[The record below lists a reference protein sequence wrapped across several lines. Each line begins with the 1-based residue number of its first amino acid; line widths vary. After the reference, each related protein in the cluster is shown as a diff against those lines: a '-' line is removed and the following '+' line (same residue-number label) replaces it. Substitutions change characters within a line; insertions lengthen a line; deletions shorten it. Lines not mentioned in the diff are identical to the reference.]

1 MLPLQGD
8 FVIYIKSIYF
18 PFGFAEVFNFLF
30 RTHAFLQSSLL
41 ATMSMLLE
49 KKLSA
54 FEFNDKGVEE
64 GALEKE
70 FFSRCVL

>member
-1 MLPLQGD
+1 M
-8 FVIYIKSIYF
+8 IYIKSIYF
-18 PFGFAEVFNFLF
+18 SFGFAEVFNCLF
-30 RTHAFLQSSLL
+30 RTHAFSWSSLL

-54 FEFNDKGVEE
+54 FEEAEFNDKGVEE
-64 GALEKE
+64 GVLEKE